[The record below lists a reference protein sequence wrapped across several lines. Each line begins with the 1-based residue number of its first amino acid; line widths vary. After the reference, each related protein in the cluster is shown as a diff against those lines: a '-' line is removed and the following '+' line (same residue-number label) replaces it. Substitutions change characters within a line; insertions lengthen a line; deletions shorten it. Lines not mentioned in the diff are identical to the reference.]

1 MIGTELRRPL
11 MRNPSTE
18 TRLPRELRLEELL
31 ASDIVHRLME
41 RDGVEPDFIEA
52 LIASIARASA
62 NARNK
67 QFSIL

>member
-1 MIGTELRRPL
+1 
-11 MRNPSTE
+11 MRNLSTAV
-18 TRLPRELRLEELL
+18 RFWRELTLEELL
-31 ASDIVHRLME
+31 ASDIVRRLME

-52 LIASIARASA
+52 LLASIARASA